1 MEIKLA
7 IFDDL
12 NEILELQKLCYLE
25 NAERYNDNT
34 IQPLTQSINEIQEE
48 FKIQTFLKI
57 MYNSKI
63 IGSVRA
69 FVNNDTCFIGKLI
82 VHPDYQNIG
91 IGKKLMLKIEKI
103 FNSVKRFELF
113 TGYKD
118 EKNLYFYKKLGYS
131 IFKENF
137 VSNNIKFIYLE
148 KYNKNTLDLNIDYE
162 QVKGNIE

>member
-57 MYNSKI
+57 MYNLKI